1 MTTDVSCIG
10 ERLKV
15 LRESMGLTQN
25 HVAEYLGVDQ
35 SLISKY
41 ESGER
46 AIGSDVLDAL
56 STLFC
61 CPLDSII
68 GTQKGVTP
76 IEFAFRTNRL
86 DKEDLLALAI
96 VHKIVLNQMQMD
108 TLSKR

>member
-1 MTTDVSCIG
+1 MTADVTCIG

-25 HVAEYLGVDQ
+25 HIAEYLGVDQ

-46 AIGSDVLDAL
+46 AIGSDALDAL
-56 STLFC
+56 STLYY
-61 CPLDSII
+61 CPLASII
-68 GTQKGVTP
+68 DPKKGMTS
-76 IEFAFRTNRL
+76 IGFAFRTNRL
-86 DKEDLLALAI
+86 DKEDLQALAI

-108 TLSKR
+108 AISKR

>member
-1 MTTDVSCIG
+1 MITNINCIG

-15 LRESMGLTQN
+15 LRESIGLTQN

-35 SLISKY
+35 SLISKF

-46 AIGSDVLDAL
+46 AIGSDMLDAL

-68 GTQKGVTP
+68 APQKNMTSIG
-76 IEFAFRTNRL
+76 FAFRTNRL
-86 DKEDLLALAI
+86 DKEDLVALAM
-96 VHKIVLNQMQMD
+96 VNKIVLNQMQMD
-108 TLSKR
+108 KISER

>member
-1 MTTDVSCIG
+1 MTRDVSCIG
-10 ERLKV
+10 ERIKE
-15 LRESMGLTQN
+15 LRESIGLTQN

-35 SLISKY
+35 SLISKF

-46 AIGSDVLDAL
+46 AISSDMLDAL

-68 GTQKGVTP
+68 APQRGVTS
-76 IEFAFRTNRL
+76 IGFAFRTNRL

-108 TLSKR
+108 AISKG